1 MKLRL
6 RSMQG
11 RCLTGIIRILLRPF
25 QSLLLL
31 SVTPLGIIARIA
43 RIWTV
48 GGTGF
53 SRLWMTWCSGPMFT
67 NAATVGTGLHA
78 LISMGTVKP
87 GFQERHMT
95 KLRWI

>member
-1 MKLRL
+1 MRLRL
-6 RSMQG
+6 RSIQG
-11 RCLTGIIRILLRPF
+11 RSLTGIIRILLRAF

-31 SVTPLGIIARIA
+31 SVTPLGTIVRIA
-43 RIWTV
+43 RIWTA
-48 GGTGF
+48 GAACF

-67 NAATVGTGLHA
+67 NAAGVGTGLHA

-95 KLRWI
+95 KLR